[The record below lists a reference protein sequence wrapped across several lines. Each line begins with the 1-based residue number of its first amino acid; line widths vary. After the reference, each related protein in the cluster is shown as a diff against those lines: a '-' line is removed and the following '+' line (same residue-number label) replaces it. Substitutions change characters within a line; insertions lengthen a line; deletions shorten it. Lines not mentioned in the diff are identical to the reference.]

1 MNDTP
6 TPRTNRFYAS
16 FADGEC
22 IPNQDEW
29 LALCESLESEL
40 TAACQ
45 EIDMLK
51 SKYADHHAEAERL
64 TSEINAV
71 TEQRDRLKDA
81 LRKLADCDWV
91 ITLPNRMDAV
101 RTIAAEALA
110 AVEGGSD
117 EPVTLIHNGVGIADM
132 YQPGELEK
140 ELRSMTGAEPQKRII
155 QTTV

>member
-1 MNDTP
+1 MNTP

-29 LALCESLESEL
+29 LALCESLETEL
-40 TAACQ
+40 TAARQ

-71 TEQRDRLKDA
+71 TEQRDEALETVESLTTTAFDILAALGRAREERDRL
-81 LRKLADCDWV
+81 
-91 ITLPNRMDAV
+91 
-101 RTIAAEALA
+101 AEALDRITISGCGILCRQIA
-110 AVEGGSD
+110 NEALQSLTTNAGVS
-117 EPVTLIHNGVGIADM
+117 NGDLEHQPDTHSTH
-132 YQPGELEK
+132 YQP
-140 ELRSMTGAEPQKRII
+140 
-155 QTTV
+155 